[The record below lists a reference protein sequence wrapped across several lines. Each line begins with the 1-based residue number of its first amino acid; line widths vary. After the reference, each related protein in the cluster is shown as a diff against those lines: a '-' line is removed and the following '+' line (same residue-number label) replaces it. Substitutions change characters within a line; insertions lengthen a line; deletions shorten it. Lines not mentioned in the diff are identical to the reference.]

1 MKKVQQG
8 FTLIELLIV
17 IAIIGILAAVA
28 LPAYNTYIQKAEFTN
43 LSAATTAAKS
53 SVEICAQISTAI
65 DADFDANCIAGSNGV
80 LPNIVGSA
88 TVVSVTTAAGADTK
102 IVITANYGTFATP
115 VAVGSLSS
123 SAKYVLTGTRAGGA
137 VTWVESTPVY

>member
-43 LSAATTAAKS
+43 LSVAAGAAKS
-53 SVEICAQISTAI
+53 SVDICGQISVSS
-65 DADFDANCIAGSNGV
+65 DADLVKCTPGFGGVVDDVVGSND
-80 LPNIVGSA
+80 
-88 TVVSVTTAAGADTK
+88 TVSVKTVSGANNTV
-102 IVITANYGTFATP
+102 IITANYGTSAAP
-115 VAVGSLSS
+115 VANGSLTS
-123 SAKYVLTGTRAGGA
+123 SAAYITTGTRTNGR
-137 VTWVESTPVY
+137 VTWVETDPSY